1 MRVLAAKPPTFS
13 WDVSSDVWAGAY
25 DRYHESMTDLY
36 DVEDVPDGGRIGFT
50 NRTSVTLFENGT
62 IGRGRSVTQTLR
74 RSPAKVRQS
83 NLDTI
88 SIIVNRAGMVGD
100 CDGVNVRSGPG
111 TVHFRDMS
119 RPSAGRLDHIDLVN
133 LMTPRET
140 APAWLLDGGIHGLM
154 LAPDGAVGRLLA
166 GHLSTLADVA
176 SELSAEDG
184 AAAIEAA
191 FVIVGRAMGRLK
203 LSTPSQSEAIYRTV
217 RHRATRV
224 IERRLLD
231 PTLTVDAIAIEACA
245 SRTTLYRAFADHGG
259 VQKRI
264 QTLRLERA
272 RMALRRRIGR
282 SPTVSAIAYGHGFAS
297 EAHFSRLF
305 RARFGHVPSET
316 PFENQR
322 IERTVS
328 DARPDIAHDLIVDWL
343 RQSRGG

>member
-1 MRVLAAKPPTFS
+1 MY
-13 WDVSSDVWAGAY
+13 DVS
-25 DRYHESMTDLY
+25 
-36 DVEDVPDGGRIGFT
+36 DVPDGGRTGFM

-62 IGRGRSVTQTLR
+62 VGRGRSVTQTLR
-74 RSPAKVRQS
+74 RTPTQIRRS

-88 SIIVNRAGMVGD
+88 SLIVNRAGMVAD
-100 CDGVNVRSGPG
+100 CNGVNVRSGPG
-111 TVHFRDMS
+111 AVHFRDMAL
-119 RPSAGRLDHIDLVN
+119 PSAGRLDRIDLVN
-133 LMTPRET
+133 LQTPRES
-140 APAWLLDGGIHGLM
+140 APAWLLEGGIHGLM
-154 LAPDGAVGRLLA
+154 LPADSAVGQLLA

-184 AAAIEAA
+184 VAAIEAA
-191 FVIVGRAMGRLK
+191 FVIAERAMGRIR

-231 PTLTVDAIAIEACA
+231 PALTVDAIAIEACA

-259 VQKRI
+259 VQRRI

-272 RMALRRRIGR
+272 RAALRRRIGR
-282 SPTVSAIAYGHGFAS
+282 SPSVSEIAYGHGFAS

-316 PFENQR
+316 PFENRR

-328 DARPDIAHDLIVDWL
+328 DAAPDIAHDLIVDWL
-343 RQSRGG
+343 RQSRSG